1 MVTHDF
7 HRPIPPST
15 VRVSVILGGDSYTVD
30 LPSAQL
36 GDTLQAFEDH
46 CGPLSTDRCMAVAAA
61 AAGHD
66 DAHVVTSAA
75 LWLFLFQPGDQG
87 IMNAGRLGEM
97 IASNGSALLTATVCE
112 QSGYWSFRLFA
123 MPRWP
128 GVVKPHRATKRDLR
142 RPWR

>member
-87 IMNAGRLGEM
+87 IMNAGRLG
-97 IASNGSALLTATVCE
+97 
-112 QSGYWSFRLFA
+112 
-123 MPRWP
+123 
-128 GVVKPHRATKRDLR
+128 K
-142 RPWR
+142 